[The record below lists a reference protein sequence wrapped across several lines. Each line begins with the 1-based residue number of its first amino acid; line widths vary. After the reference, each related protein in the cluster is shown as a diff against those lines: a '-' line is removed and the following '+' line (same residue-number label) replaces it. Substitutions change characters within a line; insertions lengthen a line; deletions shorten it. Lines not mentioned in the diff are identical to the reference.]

1 MNKKTRQAI
10 VYSVFVL
17 VLIWG
22 YFNFFGSENIPQP
35 LPIPTHQAAIT
46 PGAVPQDI
54 QTDGL
59 TAEIIRDYHQK
70 DWGKNPFY
78 NRYKTKKELIV
89 EEKAR
94 LHLLGIIYRE
104 IDAQALINGRVVSV
118 GDTLEGYRVASITR
132 KEVVLQKGVQTVKL
146 KAKKESS

>member
-1 MNKKTRQAI
+1 MNKNSRQAI

-22 YFNFFGSENIPQP
+22 YFNFFGGEKTAEPSPDP
-35 LPIPTHQAAIT
+35 VHQAAIT
-46 PGAVPQDI
+46 PGPVSPGFI
-54 QTDGL
+54 TDEL

-70 DWGKNPFY
+70 NWGNNPFY
-78 NRYKTKKELIV
+78 NRYKTKKEQVV
-89 EEKAR
+89 EQKAR

-118 GDTLEGYRVASITR
+118 GDTLEGYRVADITR
-132 KEVVLQKGVQTVKL
+132 KEVILQKGERTVKL
-146 KAKKESS
+146 KVKKESS